1 MKIKLTTLLF
11 GLLLA
16 VGWTGSAFAQSATYS
31 AESIKDLTYTWTDA
45 NGTSHDSPYVK
56 LVTKDDGTQYY
67 ESELVTDP
75 YQMYGLLRGVYMEK
89 QLPGPLK
96 SAYKADGSTRERDV
110 YYGGIDG
117 GWNIGVTKGN
127 LTSGNIRI
135 RVYNYNRSY
144 PMYISSIKVMSGN
157 TLITQWEK
165 GQTSLPTG
173 WSSSATAYTNG
184 NGELYL
190 YTRTQGDITI
200 RNDSFDFG
208 NYSEIQV
215 YITARNPI
223 GDLLSSNYMD
233 YLGDFHIDVTYPAG
247 YNELRKDFTSDQPTE
262 AIYGFCGATTSIAT
276 DGTYTPQN
284 EGYTAVMVS
293 VKDDAQI
300 EPENWNIN
308 GCGEFRTK
316 DDIIAYFKRNVN
328 FMRLL
333 TDGIRVGD
341 GYKVGT
347 VFNCDATVNKFFIL
361 GKGQAR
367 KKGQEVLTQISN
379 GNYLSY
385 AGEEVV
391 FKQMFEEFSPTT
403 GGRGDQITDFYS
415 ELMKGNVYNVVHDC
429 ASVIQNG
436 HQFSLS
442 GNSATP
448 EPYSFTGLNF
458 FIPDYRLMYWVG
470 RDSIQQSSWGYTY
483 YEYVD
488 CDGRDMNALYTTTGR
503 SIRNVSPYYAN
514 FAQYNQQYAP
524 QIGLYRITLDASTEK
539 SADYDFDDPTK
550 RNYDITLH
558 WVSSLDEMAGRT
570 VDQIYTVYTWDEEGN
585 RIELRPIG
593 VKFFDAEGNELTG
606 DYSNNP
612 FVVTQVTYQWPQKA
626 TSQIFEYQVMGT
638 PNDTEHPGFVAWSNT
653 DYVVIPGWNDFLA
666 LKRNHYESD
675 FVVNEEKNYYR
686 NFMTVTNE
694 NEDNALT
701 LERIKNGEDTYT
713 LYRYDVANPNNMNPV
728 ADIIFEI
735 EGDPEEAKYVQF
747 ELSYTYKEGDNIIS
761 YGSQD
766 QLRPAGQENKYDL
779 TSMGV
784 KTQGDLVIHGNG
796 DLVIEPNGTTVN
808 FHSIVVKSGNTVV
821 TSWDGSGNLPSEWKT
836 SPGAVWSTFEGK
848 YYLEGQGYIYIPST
862 VLGNYQNI
870 TVTINASGDP
880 GSVSRIT
887 VNDVMKRI
895 ANGNAG
901 DYTWT
906 AEEVATD
913 NHDKDGMI
921 RMGGLPIVDQFSA
934 STAKNNHPEKYGY
947 ELIYKKGTDDE
958 KRSSKVEVP
967 VQHTKSKVNGFYTED
982 EVKNDTD
989 RELTTDVLTADVT
1002 LTLSDD
1008 NASIYHYILLSDAKN
1023 VVPEVDDART
1033 DYVSYLQ
1040 QRNGFTYREMNEN
1053 SPLWVEDNDFGWPAG
1068 EREYFN
1074 ETEKLTGSY
1083 GDYKT
1088 YVPVVETTGFDRRW
1102 YEVEDSQYGDR
1113 LHNTYGSPVWKTSV
1127 GKVDNLSAD
1136 AQPQQGWNTTWKNG
1150 DEDCRL
1156 YMLDNVK
1163 ADGYLPSTEV
1173 TNIEYEPYMFRIFV
1187 ESKNGNLRHFKY
1199 VTDKNG
1205 NRVIAADEGST
1216 TGPWCVWS
1224 EYLTLDENG
1233 DPVDNTT
1240 NGVTF
1245 GTTDDGAIH
1254 FEKIKVDRTYPTTE
1268 EWTFDEENAIFGAVN
1283 ALANENELIA
1293 AKDLTVY
1300 VRFYY
1305 RSTGKAIET
1314 GRFMLRADGDETP
1327 EYYAAE
1333 GDSQAKQTPTG
1344 VSEIRYHGEVVSTTY
1359 YNVQGIKSDKPFDG
1373 VNIVVTR
1380 YSDGATSISK
1390 VVK

>member
-16 VGWTGSAFAQSATYS
+16 VGWTSSAFAQSATYS

-89 QLPGPLK
+89 GLPGPLK
-96 SAYKADGSTRERDV
+96 SAYKSDGSTRERDV

-144 PMYISSIKVMSGN
+144 PTYISSIKVMSGN

-165 GQTSLPTG
+165 GQSSLPDGWTTG
-173 WSSSATAYTNG
+173 STAYTNG
-184 NGELYL
+184 DGELYL

-200 RNDSFDFG
+200 KNDSFNFG

-215 YITARNPI
+215 YITARNPL
-223 GDLLSSNYMD
+223 GDLLSNQYSD
-233 YLGDFHIDVTYPAG
+233 YLGNFHIDVTYPAG
-247 YNELRKDFTSDQPTE
+247 SNVLRKDFTSDQPTE

-293 VKDDAQI
+293 VKDNAQI
-300 EPENWNIN
+300 EPENYGIN
-308 GCGEFRTK
+308 GSGEFRTK

-333 TDGIRVGD
+333 TDGIRVGE

-347 VFNCDATVNKFFIL
+347 VFNCDATVNRFFIL

-367 KKGQEVLTQISN
+367 KKGQEVLNQISN
-379 GNYLSY
+379 GSYISY
-385 AGEEVV
+385 AGEEVA
-391 FKQMFEEFSPTT
+391 FKQMFEQFSPTT

-470 RDSIQQSSWGYTY
+470 RDSIQHSYYGYTY

-488 CDGRDMNALYTTTGR
+488 CDGRDMNAMYTTTGG
-503 SIRNVSPYYAN
+503 SIRNVSPFYAN

-524 QIGLYRITLDASTEK
+524 QIGLYRITLDANAEK
-539 SADYDFDDPTK
+539 SDDYDFDDPTK

-606 DYSNNP
+606 NFSDNP

-626 TSQIFEYQVMGT
+626 TSQIFEYQVTGT
-638 PNDTEHPGFVAWSNT
+638 PNDSKHPGFVAWSNT

-666 LKRNHYESD
+666 LKRDHYESD

-686 NFMTVTNE
+686 NFFTATNE
-694 NEDNALT
+694 NEDNSLT
-701 LERIKNGEDTYT
+701 VAKIVGEKNDQGEWVTEPMNTFT
-713 LYRYDVANPNNMNPV
+713 LYRYNVAKPDIMNPV
-728 ADIIFEI
+728 ADLTFTV
-735 EGDPEEAKYVQF
+735 EGNPATAKYVTF
-747 ELSYTYKEGDNIIS
+747 GVSYPD
-761 YGSQD
+761 GSQD
-766 QLRPAGQENKYDL
+766 QLRPSDQPLKYNL
-779 TSMGV
+779 GEMGV
-784 KTQGDLVIHGNG
+784 KTSGELCIHGNG
-796 DLVIEPNGTTVN
+796 DLIIEPNGTTVN
-808 FHSIVVKSGNTVV
+808 FHSIVVKSGNNEISSL
-821 TSWDGSGNLPSEWKT
+821 SWNGSGDLPSAWKV
-836 SPGAVWSTFEGK
+836 SPGAVWSLHEGK
-848 YYLEGQGYIYIPST
+848 YYLEGQGYIYIPSS
-862 VLGNYQNI
+862 VLAGYQNI

-895 ANGNAG
+895 ANGAAN

-906 AEEVATD
+906 AGEVATD

-934 STAKNNHPEKYGY
+934 STAKNDHPERYGY
-947 ELIYKKGTDDE
+947 VLIYKKGTDDE
-958 KRSSKVEVP
+958 KQSSKVEVP
-967 VQHTKSKVNGFYTED
+967 VQHTKSKVNGFYTEE

-1008 NASIYHYILLSDAKN
+1008 NAGIYHYILLSDDKN
-1023 VVPEVDDART
+1023 VTPEIDDART

-1040 QRNGFTYREMNEN
+1040 QRTDFTYREMNEN

-1102 YEVEDSQYGDR
+1102 YEVEDSQYGDH

-1127 GKVDNLSAD
+1127 GQVRMMSTE
-1136 AQPQQGWNTTWKNG
+1136 AQMQRGPQGSTQWKDGQGKDCSLYFLGLEAYG
-1150 DEDCRL
+1150 D
-1156 YMLDNVK
+1156 
-1163 ADGYLPSTEV
+1163 LPSANV
-1173 TNIEYEPYMFRIFV
+1173 SNIVYEPYMFRVWIQSASNKLRGCTHV
-1187 ESKNGNLRHFKY
+1187 AAGVDPDKPGAHWDGDGTAYGSEPVCVYEGLTEDGHLVLDVQSMTEGN
-1199 VTDKNG
+1199 NQ
-1205 NRVIAADEGST
+1205 
-1216 TGPWCVWS
+1216 PW
-1224 EYLTLDENG
+1224 G
-1233 DPVDNTT
+1233 
-1240 NGVTF
+1240 
-1245 GTTDDGAIH
+1245 
-1254 FEKIKVDRTYPTTE
+1254 EKIQ
-1268 EWTFDEENAIFGAVN
+1268 FGAVDN
-1283 ALANENELIA
+1283 ID
-1293 AKDLTVY
+1293 DLVIY

-1305 RSTGKAIET
+1305 KSTGVAQGDVT
-1314 GRFMLRADGDETP
+1314 TFMLGNRDGEGID
-1327 EYYAAE
+1327 YYAVE
-1333 GDSQAKQTPTG
+1333 GSDEDTDVTTSIHGVYVDLNKPVDS
-1344 VSEIRYHGEVVSTTY
+1344 VTY
-1359 YNVQGIKSDKPFDG
+1359 VNTQGMKSDKPFDG
-1373 VNIVVTR
+1373 VNIVITR
-1380 YSDGATSISK
+1380 YTDGTTSVSK
-1390 VVK
+1390 VVR